1 MSARTAPNSPV
12 AAGTRIAPRPS
23 VRGGQPPCPAA
34 VAPRRLGGAS
44 AFDAVDL
51 RRLQRAVLDA
61 RRAANADAATLLPAC
76 ASGDLVATL
85 RARSAFVHRALL
97 LFPETLAGGLRTL
110 AQRGLKPAAPIPS
123 VLVPRRLAERHGVA
137 REACDVSITRV
148 AGGLVEIFLLPTT
161 AHALAPWMIDA
172 ERHTGFENHAAFEV
186 DRPDEPLLERLFVL
200 CARDGLAWEGGGHNP
215 HEDSTVLYFVTPRSA
230 DAPLARIELHC
241 AGDFSALIAR
251 HPVDA
256 AAVAA
261 AYSGRHE
268 EGSGGRHHSRD
279 ARCCERMAA

>member
-1 MSARTAPNSPV
+1 MSARAAHTAPV
-12 AAGTRIAPRPS
+12 AAGRRIAPRSS
-23 VRGGQPPCPAA
+23 VRGQPPRPA
-34 VAPRRLGGAS
+34 VVEPRRPGGTS
-44 AFDAVDL
+44 AFDVVDL
-51 RRLQRAVLDA
+51 RRLQCAVFDA
-61 RRAANADAATLLPAC
+61 YRAASADAATLLPAC
-76 ASGDLVATL
+76 ASGDLVSTL

-97 LFPETLAGGLRTL
+97 LFPESLEGGLRALTE
-110 AQRGLKPAAPIPS
+110 RGLEPAAPIPS

-137 REACDVSITRV
+137 REACDISITRV

-161 AHALAPWMIDA
+161 AHALAPSMIDA
-172 ERHTGFENHAAFEV
+172 ERRTGFENHVAFEV
-186 DRPDEPLLERLFVL
+186 DRPDEPLLERLFAL

-230 DAPLARIELHC
+230 HAPLTRIELYC

-261 AYSGRHE
+261 AYSRRHAEGNGRR
-268 EGSGGRHHSRD
+268 RHSP
-279 ARCCERMAA
+279 AAQCCERMAA